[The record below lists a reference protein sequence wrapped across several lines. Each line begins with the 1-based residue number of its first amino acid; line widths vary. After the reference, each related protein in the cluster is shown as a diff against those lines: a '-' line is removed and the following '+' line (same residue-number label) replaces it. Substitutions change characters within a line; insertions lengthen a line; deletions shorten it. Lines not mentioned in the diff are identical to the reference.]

1 MRPRIVLKMALAVT
15 ALTAAATMAARAE
28 PANQHVPMQKTIGQ
42 TASIAPVP
50 SLFVVNAD
58 LATVADGKLTLSGVS
73 GNVIVFADR
82 PVRSAGHETTAVF
95 VSRWGDGK
103 DSFQAD
109 PPNATISVL
118 GGSEGGV
125 TDAVV
130 VLMNPKLDGGN
141 LTFDVNVLEG
151 DLKDLKGQAALFIDN
166 GGGGGG
172 GGGGGHGGGGGGGFG
187 GGGGGGMH
195 GGGGWAAG
203 GGSPGNHGWYSAGGG
218 AAVGDGRRG
227 NINRPCG
234 YHPFPPCT
242 DY

>member
-1 MRPRIVLKMALAVT
+1 MRPRIVLKMALAAT
-15 ALTAAATMAARAE
+15 ALTVAATMAARAE
-28 PANQHVPMQKTIGQ
+28 SINQHVPMQKMIGQ
-42 TASIAPVP
+42 AASIAPVP

-58 LATVADGKLTLSGVS
+58 LATAADGKLTLSGVS

-141 LTFDVNVLEG
+141 LTFDVTLLEG
-151 DLKDLKGQAALFIDN
+151 DLKGLKGPAALFIDS
-166 GGGGGG
+166 GGGGG
-172 GGGGGHGGGGGGGFG
+172 GGGGGHGGGG

-218 AAVGDGRRG
+218 AAVGDGRHG